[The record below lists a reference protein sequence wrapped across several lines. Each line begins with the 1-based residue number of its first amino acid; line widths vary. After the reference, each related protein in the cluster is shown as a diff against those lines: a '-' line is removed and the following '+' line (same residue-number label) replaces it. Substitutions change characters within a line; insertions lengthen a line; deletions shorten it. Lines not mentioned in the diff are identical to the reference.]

1 MRLSVAADWPC
12 LFHPGLIAFHRKR
25 QTNDKHSDLIV
36 NWRRREAEGKKRVKE
51 DLRNY
56 CRVGGRRAGEA
67 EGRREREGGAWKKR
81 EEEENR
87 RRSGDDCSLLSVIG
101 FAWPRAQLFT
111 GYCWHFNSY
120 DSNRSRPIV
129 Q

>member
-36 NWRRREAEGKKRVKE
+36 NWRRREAGKKRVKE
-51 DLRNY
+51 DLRDY
-56 CRVGGRRAGEA
+56 CRSWWRA
-67 EGRREREGGAWKKR
+67 EGAGRGGGGGGGLEEKG
-81 EEEENR
+81 EEENR
-87 RRSGDDCSLLSVIG
+87 RRSRDDCSLLSVIG

>member
-1 MRLSVAADWPC
+1 MEARGGKEKSQGRLAELLPRWW
-12 LFHPGLIAFHRKR
+12 K
-25 QTNDKHSDLIV
+25 
-36 NWRRREAEGKKRVKE
+36 AEGAEEGEGDRGG
-51 DLRNY
+51 
-56 CRVGGRRAGEA
+56 GGRGLE
-67 EGRREREGGAWKKR
+67 EKG
-81 EEEENR
+81 EEENR
-87 RRSGDDCSLLSVIG
+87 RRSRDDCSLLSVIG